1 MDIGNALQQA
11 MLDRAGAYLGLLWL
25 FLAICAGLYASE
37 RKRRFWTWVIL
48 SLIGGPIAWVRLYR
62 IGYAI
67 PADVAVGPALRQA
80 HSQRHEAL
88 PLLQADAGGRQ
99 EGRRRRPRPYGGDLA
114 VHGKGH
120 GGQGWQGGRGGA
132 SQDRRALNR

>member
-37 RKRRFWTWVIL
+37 CKRRFWTWVIL

-67 PADVAVGPALRQA
+67 PTDVAVEC
-80 HSQRHEAL
+80 RHCGKRTRNDMKRCLSCKRMLAVDKKDV
-88 PLLQADAGGRQ
+88 A
-99 EGRRRRPRPYGGDLA
+99 GDLGRTA
-114 VHGKGH
+114 ATWLFTAKVMASKAGKAA
-120 GGQGWQGGRGGA
+120 A
-132 SQDRRALNR
+132 SARAKTGER